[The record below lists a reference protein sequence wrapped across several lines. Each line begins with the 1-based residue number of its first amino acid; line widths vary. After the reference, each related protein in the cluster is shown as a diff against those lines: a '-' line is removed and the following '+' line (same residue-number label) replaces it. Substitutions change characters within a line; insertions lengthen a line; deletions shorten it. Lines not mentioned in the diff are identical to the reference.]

1 MSTTS
6 ADADLIRRVR
16 TGDDGA
22 FAALYAAHAP
32 AARRFARS
40 LARSAADAE
49 DLVADAFA
57 RVLKVLRQ
65 GRGPSDGFL
74 DYLLTTIRNRH
85 IDLGR
90 SERTTPA
97 SDRPWLFEEA
107 AEPLDLET
115 AIDELDSG
123 AAVGAYTTLPER
135 WQRVLWHTEV
145 EGRTVAEVAQLLGT
159 RPGSVSALLYRA
171 REGLRLAY
179 LEQLRDSTPPDPECQ
194 WVQDRLPQH
203 LRGKL
208 SRRAAARAVEH
219 LATCETCAAVAA
231 RMEETN
237 DKFAVVFLPAVV
249 VGGAAVY
256 AAGSGGGSGNGGPG
270 EGTPGDS
277 ASVNGP
283 SAGGT
288 PSSASPAAS
297 ARTLARGARWHRLT
311 SGWAAATA
319 ATGAAAVVL
328 AAAAV
333 AFWPDGDA
341 GGPAPGSPTSPAAVD
356 RVPAPTLGAAGDS
369 RLPAWRLPD
378 PEPVET
384 PSLPPVA
391 VPVEPE
397 DRPARAV
404 TDPPPTVVRP
414 VAPSATAITACDSYG
429 RLVLPTTTGVRYELV
444 RGDGRSGPWT
454 VVARERAGYVIAA
467 SAPTTFEGD
476 LGTHHTCPSLT
487 GVTRT
492 AAGSGWD
499 IQASLDARG
508 AGPYPVAVELR
519 FDDTVYVGAGT
530 GTGWSCWATDGT
542 SRIVL
547 DGTGEYQ
554 LQPGAQWVRCEATYD
569 GTALAPVT
577 VAVNLSASA
586 PSGVAEAF
594 RGTTATG
601 SMGF

>member
-16 TGDDGA
+16 SGDDGA

-107 AEPLDLET
+107 AEPVALET

-123 AAVGAYTTLPER
+123 AAVGAYSALPER

-179 LEQLRDSTPPDPECQ
+179 LEQLRDPTPPAAECQ

-208 SRRAAARAVEH
+208 GRRAAARAGEH

-256 AAGSGGGSGNGGPG
+256 AAGSGGGPGNGGTG

-277 ASVNGP
+277 ASAVG
-283 SAGGT
+283 A
-288 PSSASPAAS
+288 SSSTSPAAT
-297 ARTLARGARWHRLT
+297 ARALARGARRHRLT

-319 ATGAAAVVL
+319 ATGTAVVL
-328 AAAAV
+328 AAAAAAAV
-333 AFWPDGDA
+333 ALWPGGDTDS
-341 GGPAPGSPTSPAAVD
+341 PAPGDPTSPAAVE
-356 RVPAPTLGAAGDS
+356 RVPAPTLGTASDS

-378 PEPVET
+378 PEPVAT
-384 PSLPPVA
+384 PTLLPVA
-391 VPVEPE
+391 VPDEPE
-397 DRPARAV
+397 DRPPRADA
-404 TDPPPTVVRP
+404 DPPPTVVRP
-414 VAPSATAITACDSYG
+414 VAPTATAITACDSYG
-429 RLVLPTTTGVRYELV
+429 RLTLPTTTGVRYDLV

-454 VVARERAGYVIAA
+454 VAARARAGYVLAA
-467 SAPTTFEGD
+467 SAPTTFQGD
-476 LGTHHTCPSLT
+476 LGTHRTCPSLT
-487 GVTRT
+487 SVTRT

-499 IQASLDARG
+499 IQTSLDARG

-530 GTGWSCWATDGT
+530 GAGWSCWATDGT
-542 SRIVL
+542 SQLAL

-569 GTALAPVT
+569 GTALATVT
-577 VAVNLSASA
+577 VTVNLSAST
-586 PSGVAEAF
+586 PTGVARSF

-601 SMGF
+601 SLGF